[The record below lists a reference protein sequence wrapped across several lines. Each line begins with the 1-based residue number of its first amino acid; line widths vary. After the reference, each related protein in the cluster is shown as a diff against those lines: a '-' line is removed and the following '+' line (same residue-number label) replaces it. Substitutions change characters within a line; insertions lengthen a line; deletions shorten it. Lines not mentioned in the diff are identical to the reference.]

1 MQVIF
6 KWPWLGVF
14 TAQKLSNTTNQGFPF
29 PSILLK
35 GLDVWEA
42 ATEVWPTLQFL
53 AFLSIPHLKR

>member
-29 PSILLK
+29 PRILLK

-42 ATEVWPTLQFL
+42 ATEVWPTVQFL
-53 AFLSIPHLKR
+53 ASFFPYPI